1 MKSYIAFPFLVSS
14 MFFATFSTCFALST
28 QRASLANMGVEGDGA
43 SSAAAIS
50 GDGNVVAFAS
60 DAANF
65 VSGDSNNVTDIFVR
79 EPLTGATSRVSVSDL
94 GEQANDSSNNPSV
107 NNDGRFIA
115 FESLASNLVSGDSNN
130 AVDIF
135 IHDRVNGTTE
145 RVSIGIN
152 GGQSNQSSFEPSIS
166 ADGRFVAYYSDADNL
181 VADDT
186 NNSTDVFIYDREL
199 AVTERV
205 SVDNNNN
212 EGNGIS
218 RSPQISS
225 DGRFVAFYSLAN
237 NLVANDSNARYDVFV
252 FDRVNRAIE
261 SVSVNDAG
269 LQGNNHSLVSSVS
282 SDGRYVAFESLA
294 SNLVSNDT
302 NGRADVF
309 LRDRQLQTTIRL
321 SLISDG
327 SNPMGNSR
335 RPRINAQGTHVVF
348 SSSRDLLLGVDTNL
362 REDIYAYNIA
372 DSSLELISVH
382 SNGGLGN
389 LASSYAVINADAR
402 FVAFQSAASNLVEND
417 FNGVVDVFVT
427 DRGPF
432 NQPPVAKAPPD
443 INIYLGEEVVLDG
456 SASIDPDND
465 SIVSFTWAIELAPQ
479 GSMATIS
486 DVNALAPT
494 FVPDMVG
501 EYVISLV
508 VNDGTEDSLADEMFV
523 RVIEN
528 LPPVAVIEASTQSGQ
543 IPLTV
548 DFSAVNSS
556 DPEFAPL
563 TYAWVFGETN
573 ASSDLVDASYTYHNP
588 GTYTVLL
595 TVWDDFG
602 NEASDSVEIVVTA
615 PNLPPLVA
623 PSAVGPTQGPAPL
636 SVSFLANASD
646 PNGDMLTY
654 FWDFGDGSNSAEENP
669 QHTFYGTGSYT
680 VTVQVSDGEFTTT
693 GTLYV
698 AVESQLSLDV
708 TEAEF
713 DYKRRHRTKGKLKLK
728 MSFEYDRQLQHEDV
742 IKIVL
747 DEIALLDVPFKK
759 FRQIRSG
766 VYKYKNKH
774 VYVKLDLRRSVIKI
788 TKRRVSASK
797 LKLDGPSNVMLS
809 FDDAMATDSISL
821 QMEEHRH
828 KHGHHDSHRYDDDNN
843 HGSCNLKRY
852 KMLKKHGGAY

>member
-1 MKSYIAFPFLVSS
+1 MKSYIAFPLLVSS
-14 MFFATFSTCFALST
+14 MFFTSFSTCFAVST
-28 QRASLANMGVEGDGA
+28 QRASLSELGFEGDGA

-60 DAANF
+60 DATNF
-65 VSGDSNNVTDIFVR
+65 VSGDSNNVADIFVR
-79 EPLTGATSRVSVSDL
+79 EPMTGETSRVSVSDS
-94 GEQANDSSNNPSV
+94 GGQANNSSNNPSV

-115 FESLASNLVSGDSNN
+115 FESLASNLVSGDTNN
-130 AVDIF
+130 AADIF
-135 IHDRVNGTTE
+135 VHDRVNGTTE
-145 RVSIGIN
+145 IVSIGIN
-152 GGQSNQSSFEPSIS
+152 GEQSNQSSFDPSIS
-166 ADGRFVAYYSDADNL
+166 ADGRFVAYFSDADNL
-181 VADDT
+181 VADDN
-186 NNSTDVFIYDREL
+186 NNSIDVFVYDREL

-212 EGNGIS
+212 EGNGVS
-218 RSPQISS
+218 RSPQISA
-225 DGRFVAFYSLAN
+225 DGRFVTFYSIASN
-237 NLVANDSNARYDVFV
+237 FVANDVNARYDVFV
-252 FDRVNRAIE
+252 FDRVDRTIE

-269 LQGNNHSLVSSVS
+269 LQGNNHSLVSSIS

-309 LRDRQLQTTIRL
+309 LRDRQLQTTLRL

-327 SNPMGNSR
+327 SNPMGSSR

-348 SSSRDLLLGVDTNL
+348 SSARDLLLGVDTNL

-372 DSSLELISVH
+372 DSALELISVH

-402 FVAFQSAASNLVEND
+402 YVAFQSAANNLVEDD
-417 FNGVVDVFVT
+417 FNGLVDVFVR

-443 INIYLGEEVVLDG
+443 LNIYLGEEVVLDG

-486 DVNALAPT
+486 NVNALAPT
-494 FVPDMVG
+494 FVPDLVG

-528 LPPVAVIEASTQSGQ
+528 LPPVAVIEASTLSGQ

-548 DFSAVNSS
+548 DFSAVNSN

-563 TYAWVFGETN
+563 TYAWDFGETN
-573 ASSDLVDASYTYHNP
+573 AGSDLVDASYTYNNP
-588 GTYTVLL
+588 GTYTVVL

-602 NEASDSVEIVVTA
+602 NEAGDSVEIVVTA
-615 PNLPPLVA
+615 LNQPPQVV
-623 PSAVGPTQGPAPL
+623 PTAVGPTQGPAPL
-636 SVSFLANASD
+636 NVSFLANASD

-654 FWDFGDGSNSAEENP
+654 FWDFGDGSNSTEENP
-669 QHTFYGTGSYT
+669 QHTFYSSGSYT

-698 AVESQLSLDV
+698 AVESPLSIDV

-713 DYKRRHRTKGKLKLK
+713 DYKKRHRTKGTLKLK
-728 MSFEYDRQLQHEDV
+728 MSFEFGGQLQHDDV

-747 DEIALLDVPFKK
+747 DDTALLDVPFKE
-759 FRQIRSG
+759 FRQKRFGI
-766 VYKYKNKH
+766 YKYKNKH

-797 LKLDGPSNVMLS
+797 LNLKGPSNVMMS
-809 FDDAMATDSISL
+809 FGDTMATDSISL
-821 QMEEHRH
+821 EMEEHHH
-828 KHGHHDSHRYDDDNN
+828 KHQDSHRYDDNN
-843 HGSCNLKRY
+843 HDSCNLKRY
-852 KMLKKHGGAY
+852 KMLKKHRDSH